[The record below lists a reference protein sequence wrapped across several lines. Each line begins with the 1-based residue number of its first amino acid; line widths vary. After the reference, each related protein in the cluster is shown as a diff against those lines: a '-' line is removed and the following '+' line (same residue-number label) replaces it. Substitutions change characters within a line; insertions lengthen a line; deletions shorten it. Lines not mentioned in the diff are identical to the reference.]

1 MDVAAKYCLIRSEL
15 EDHAFH
21 LTTELFGSTQR
32 LHRLIGT
39 SHQEFLATRVACLN
53 VTRELSESR
62 HRLVTHRT
70 AHGC

>member
-1 MDVAAKYCLIRSEL
+1 MDVAVKYCLIRSEL

-21 LTTELFGSTQR
+21 LTTELFGLIGR

-39 SHQEFLATRVACLN
+39 DHQNFVATQVACRK

-62 HRLVTHRT
+62 HRLEAHRT
-70 AHGC
+70 DHGC